1 MRSTHIIVEEHL
13 GNFLSSKRDNY
24 SKNATM

>member
-13 GNFLSSKRDNY
+13 GFYLSVCANFFYKVY
-24 SKNATM
+24 TI